1 MHTNQHQEPFYC
13 ILISLFEPTTIYFRS
28 SFTLALKTGLTKPV
42 KNRTYESVHCLL
54 WLTRWPMT
62 TVFWKNLRV
71 I

>member
-54 WLTRWPMT
+54 
-62 TVFWKNLRV
+62 
-71 I
+71 